1 MKLVKLDRTG
11 HTELECDVDQMI
23 AELEKEM
30 NTGRKVAVAE
40 EPGKE
45 SIYVRKPDQVRRL
58 HPDTVVTVM
67 PQLAGG

>member
-1 MKLVKLDRTG
+1 MKLVKLDHTG
-11 HTELECDVDQMI
+11 HTELDLDVESMI

-30 NTGRKVAVAE
+30 NTGRKSVVAE

-45 SIYVRKPDQVRRL
+45 PIYIREASQVRGL
-58 HPDTVVTVM
+58 HEETQVTVM